1 MHTIF
6 KTIKRKIFKTIGS
19 LDPKKVSNIMMFEFN
34 SADSLEVFVDAWKA
48 QWRYLNTEHTVF
60 VKTGET
66 CGVEITLFKNEK
78 SRLAGHAISKKGL
91 QTDNFSKH

>member
-6 KTIKRKIFKTIGS
+6 KTIKRSFKTIGS
-19 LDPKKVSNIMMFEFN
+19 LDPMKVSNIMMFEFN

-48 QWRYLNTEHTVF
+48 HGPYLNTEHTVF

-66 CGVEITLFKNEK
+66 CGVGITLYENEK
-78 SRLAGHAISKKGL
+78 SCLAGYELSKKGL